1 MMFAPDRKEKPNR
14 KRQGYAPH
22 VLLLA
27 AFAAA
32 GCNQKTAADPPAGG
46 TAPAMPVQV
55 QIAQAVR
62 IPETTEYLSILK
74 SRHSATIN
82 PQVEGQITKIF
93 VKSGDR
99 VTAGTP
105 LLQIDPLKQEAT
117 VSSLEASRAAQEANR
132 HLAQISLEREKKLHE
147 AGVISKQE
155 LDSAQSAYDSAEA
168 QVKALDEQVRQQRA
182 ELRYYTVSAPMD
194 GIVGDIPVR
203 MGDRV
208 TVSTLLTTV
217 DEPGAL
223 EAYIYVPADRA
234 KDLKLGLPVR
244 LLDETGGAVDETRIT
259 FVSPQVETDTQT
271 VLAKA
276 AVQNPKAKLRIAQQ
290 VRAQVV
296 WGSREGTVIP
306 VLAVTRINGQFFA
319 FLAVKDGKATVARQK
334 LLKVGDAIGNDYAV
348 LDGLKPGD
356 HVILSGLQFLQDGA
370 PVAEQIQGTA
380 AH

>member
-46 TAPAMPVQV
+46 TTPAMPVQV

-132 HLAQISLEREKKLHE
+132 HLAQISLEREKKLNE

-168 QVKALDEQVRQQRA
+168 QVKALDEQVLQQRA
-182 ELRYYTVSAPMD
+182 ELR
-194 GIVGDIPVR
+194 
-203 MGDRV
+203 
-208 TVSTLLTTV
+208 
-217 DEPGAL
+217 
-223 EAYIYVPADRA
+223 
-234 KDLKLGLPVR
+234 
-244 LLDETGGAVDETRIT
+244 
-259 FVSPQVETDTQT
+259 
-271 VLAKA
+271 
-276 AVQNPKAKLRIAQQ
+276 
-290 VRAQVV
+290 
-296 WGSREGTVIP
+296 
-306 VLAVTRINGQFFA
+306 
-319 FLAVKDGKATVARQK
+319 
-334 LLKVGDAIGNDYAV
+334 
-348 LDGLKPGD
+348 
-356 HVILSGLQFLQDGA
+356 
-370 PVAEQIQGTA
+370 
-380 AH
+380 